1 MNQVTLIG
9 NLTKDLESKEFNGTK
24 VYSGTIAVQRTFTKD
39 KTDFIPISIWGQL
52 GDNVAKYNGKGS
64 KLLVQGELLIDQV
77 GDKYF
82 TKVNVRVVEFLSSK
96 KAETTDFFGVPI
108 TSHDQPVVTKTE
120 FPKVEAKVFN
130 EPEGDLPF

>member
-24 VYSGTIAVQRTFTKD
+24 VYSGTLAVQRSFTKD

-77 GDKYF
+77 GEKYF
-82 TKVNVRVVEFLSSK
+82 TKVNVRVVEFLGSK
-96 KAETTDFFGVPI
+96 KAETDFFGAPI
-108 TSHDQPVVTKTE
+108 TSHEKPVVTKTDFPTVE
-120 FPKVEAKVFN
+120 PKVFD

>member
-9 NLTKDLESKEFNGTK
+9 NLTKDLESKEFSGTK
-24 VYSGTIAVQRTFTKD
+24 VYSGTLAVARSYTKD
-39 KTDFIPISIWGQL
+39 KTDFIPISIWGVL

-77 GDKYF
+77 GEKYF
-82 TKVNVRVVEFLSSK
+82 TKVNVKQVEFLGSK
-96 KAETTDFFGVPI
+96 KVETDFFGVEI
-108 TSHDQPVVTKTE
+108 TSHEKPVVTKSD
-120 FPKVEAKVFN
+120 FPTVEKKVFT